1 MIWMEIHWSYIE
13 DKSSGLDVITRSNI
27 EHKSLN
33 HLSHVLPY
41 GLLSMELYW
50 RLFEWKYSEATYRT
64 LNLHKATHVKFAP

>member
-1 MIWMEIHWSYIE
+1 MEIHWSYIE
-13 DKSSGLDVITRSNI
+13 DKSSGLDVITRSIINKY
-27 EHKSLN
+27 KSLN

-50 RLFEWKYSEATYRT
+50 RLFEWNHTEATYET